1 MTIKKEVLRTGTF
14 TDARGKTVTITD
26 KTLTALVD
34 NFSSDKSLNSEGF
47 KVPLFL
53 GHPEDES
60 TSPAHGWVKSLVKV
74 GETLVAE
81 FEKLTEGAEKAIKDF
96 SFRDVSVSVYKNI
109 LQHIGLTNTPAVP
122 GLADFQ
128 YAAPHKDDLETW
140 TFTDEQTE
148 PETNIGDNMSEEM
161 EIQLS
166 AEKKELEIQL
176 TGISDE
182 LKLSKEKIV
191 ELEESSAALEAE
203 KVELSKAK
211 EDAEAKIA
219 ELEKASVDA
228 EVAAVL
234 AKDVSFIEKLVAD
247 GILAPA
253 DKDAEIVALNAMPVD
268 IIELSAEKKSSI
280 KEMYMAKLSK
290 SNVQIKSGEAFS
302 AGFSGDKESELVR
315 LSNQRASEKGISY
328 VEASNQII
336 SENPKLNLIEA

>member
-14 TDARGKTVTITD
+14 IDARGKTVTITD
-26 KTLTALVD
+26 KTLAALVD
-34 NFSSDKSLNSEGF
+34 NFSSDKSLNSEGY

-60 TSPAHGWVKSLVKV
+60 TSPAHGWVKSLAKV
-74 GETLVAE
+74 GATLVAE

-96 SFRDVSVSVYKNI
+96 SFRDVSVSVYRNI

-140 TFTDEQTE
+140 TFKETE
-148 PETNIGDNMSEEM
+148 TKTNIGDNMSEKM

-191 ELEESSAALEAE
+191 
-203 KVELSKAK
+203 
-211 EDAEAKIA
+211 
-219 ELEKASVDA
+219 
-228 EVAAVL
+228 
-234 AKDVSFIEKLVAD
+234 
-247 GILAPA
+247 
-253 DKDAEIVALNAMPVD
+253 
-268 IIELSAEKKSSI
+268 
-280 KEMYMAKLSK
+280 
-290 SNVQIKSGEAFS
+290 
-302 AGFSGDKESELVR
+302 
-315 LSNQRASEKGISY
+315 
-328 VEASNQII
+328 
-336 SENPKLNLIEA
+336 